1 MKMKHNIPESVG
13 YSKGHAKGKVY
24 SYNCLHLKKKKT
36 ETSQINYLMMNLK
49 TLEKQEQIK
58 HKTSRQTEI
67 METKQTI
74 QRINETKSLF
84 FEKINKID
92 KPLANMTKQ
101 KREETQINKIRDGK
115 GRYNHKQQQ
124 KLDNH

>member
-1 MKMKHNIPESVG
+1 VG
-13 YSKGHAKGKVY
+13 HSKGHAKGKVY

-67 METKQTI
+67 IKIRAQIKEMETKQTI

>member
-1 MKMKHNIPESVG
+1 
-13 YSKGHAKGKVY
+13 
-24 SYNCLHLKKKKT
+24 
-36 ETSQINYLMMNLK
+36 MMNLK

-67 METKQTI
+67 IKIRAQIKEMETKQTI

-101 KREETQINKIRDGK
+101 KREKIHINEIRDKK
-115 GRYNHKQQQ
+115 GDITRNINEIQRIIKEYFENLCSTK
-124 KLDNH
+124 